1 MLSVDALSKNFINV
15 SITNTVDEALDILNQ
30 FKIKHLPI
38 VKSKAFLT
46 IISEETLKAAHP
58 GTIMKDFVNKGVKKF
73 VRQDDHLLDAAK
85 AMVDEELT
93 IIPVLEDDESFMG
106 IITMEDL
113 FTKIISRFGLN
124 SDGSLL
130 VIEVPQQDFQLSE
143 LIRILEMENVHL
155 FSVLV
160 SMENFPNIEITLKT
174 DIKDINSVLQTLERY
189 SYTVKAYFE
198 NDQYIHQLKDRYESL
213 ISYLNV

>member
-1 MLSVDALSKNFINV
+1 MINREEFLMELKEEKRFRKISRNLIENYFKKQKKKELQEFKLRKIIKKLIKEAATTDVPDAQPHNNTGINV
-15 SITNTVDEALDILNQ
+15 LEDL
-30 FKIKHLPI
+30 
-38 VKSKAFLT
+38 
-46 IISEETLKAAHP
+46 LK
-58 GTIMKDFVNKGVKKF
+58 K
-73 VRQDDHLLDAAK
+73 
-85 AMVDEELT
+85 

>member
-1 MLSVDALSKNFINV
+1 MLSVDALSKDFINV
-15 SITNTVDEALDILNQ
+15 SITNTVDEALNILNQ

-46 IISEETLKAAHP
+46 IIDEDTLKKAHP

-73 VRQDDHLLDAAK
+73 VRKNDHLLDAAK
-85 AMVDEELT
+85 LMVDEELT
-93 IIPVLEDDESFMG
+93 IIPVLEDDESFLG

-113 FTKIISRFGLN
+113 FTKIVSRFGLN

-174 DIKDINSVLQTLERY
+174 DIKDINSILQTLERY
-189 SYTVKAYFE
+189 SYSVKAYFE